1 MAILGIDEV
10 GRGPIAGPLVVG
22 AVILPKEEKPWFSE
36 LRDSKKLSRNKRE
49 YLNELILRSS
59 TTGLGWVPAEDIDKI
74 GMEEALKLATRLA
87 VKRVKS
93 FRVPFSEI
101 IIDGNQ
107 NFLAGTSLEPY
118 TTTIVKGDDKIRE
131 VSAASIIAKV
141 ARDDYMIDLSYD
153 YPDYDFE
160 HHVGYGTPG
169 HRTAILAYGLTP
181 EHRRS
186 FEPCRSISGFSP
198 PFKSNKNTTKIG
210 HTAESA
216 VANYLRNHGHRI
228 IEQNHKTPFYEI
240 DLISTK
246 GNHIYFTEV
255 KYRKSSFYGTPIDSI
270 TFKKQQQMEFAAEA
284 YLQYQRAKFKN
295 YHPVLAAASVTGN
308 LKKPEA
314 LTITHLP
321 LNT

>member
-118 TTTIVKGDDKIRE
+118 TTTIVKGDDKILE
-131 VSAASIIAKV
+131 VSAASNSLTLY
-141 ARDDYMIDLSYD
+141 ARWKAS
-153 YPDYDFE
+153 
-160 HHVGYGTPG
+160 
-169 HRTAILAYGLTP
+169 
-181 EHRRS
+181 
-186 FEPCRSISGFSP
+186 
-198 PFKSNKNTTKIG
+198 SNQYCTDWSTCMQNTT
-210 HTAESA
+210 
-216 VANYLRNHGHRI
+216 
-228 IEQNHKTPFYEI
+228 
-240 DLISTK
+240 STK
-246 GNHIYFTEV
+246 PAC
-255 KYRKSSFYGTPIDSI
+255 GTTMTDGRDGA
-270 TFKKQQQMEFAAEA
+270 TYTTA
-284 YLQYQRAKFKN
+284 
-295 YHPVLAAASVTGN
+295 
-308 LKKPEA
+308 
-314 LTITHLP
+314 TI
-321 LNT
+321 N